1 MRGLI
6 KGRDVVRHFWLVCRH
21 FGPRCAWRCATALVS
36 RRPSTFLNIAF
47 AGYGSKCQSAR

>member
-6 KGRDVVRHFWLVCRH
+6 KGRDVVRHFFLVCRH
-21 FGPRCAWRCATALVS
+21 FGPRCAWRCASALVT

-47 AGYGSKCQSAR
+47 EGFGGGEK